1 MAWCNKSKE
10 YAYDER
16 VAPVLDTLIP
26 KWRCLSTWEPDI
38 MRVTILEKIAKDQK
52 VILRSIIELEGPDTI
67 TGLHARLVGVEFS
80 SRTCGLDISQA
91 DFVLTLL
98 SRCQSVGPHTVD
110 LFIHFFV
117 DADAR
122 SLEKYG
128 DFVQFAVGVGDD
140 NACRG
145 VLQLLTMSV
154 QDIDVGALIRSLAE
168 HLPILETSSDN
179 WFGWH
184 ALESPI
190 RFILNAVVEQAQRTF
205 LDALRTSSAG
215 FRAMQIQNLVQT
227 IESTRSLHRIL
238 TIELRE
244 MIQQFPPRG
253 TLITVLERISAK
265 SAKCSIQDCRLKSYL
280 ASALGGQEFDL
291 DDGTSLVTIEKE
303 VAFWKAKPDVIREA
317 LVANVSSAR
326 TITYAL
332 YTSWLATVLREEDDY
347 IRDVE
352 RLLSNVDVGVLDFAQ
367 YLEVRRRF
375 GRMQDDTW
383 LMVFAGLLAARG
395 PNYLRNIA
403 AQKSID
409 EWLDL
414 MAGLR
419 ALIHPIRHQLPR
431 SGDGLTRSRLEW
443 WDRIEGNASTV
454 QRLLQN
460 RNATSFP
467 LWLYLPDR
475 PEVVS
480 RLIRSLDIGTGEL
493 QDIYDGLIPHL
504 DSDGSNLT
512 LVCEAIESASRLS
525 SFGVIIYKRM
535 IVYTS
540 GRFSPAAKRAV
551 IEFWIQNVDSLTT
564 DDAIALTSL
573 VQLLNLPSSDPTR
586 LATFASSLRAEYQN
600 LIDEA
605 FALERVRGALQ
616 RSNRDR
622 IEALLSELHI
632 DSTMVSPWSDTE
644 LPEGL
649 VDAVEVVD
657 DHIWEMSFPVTA
669 LNELQRAAKG
679 IPLDARMVIV
689 CFDCRPYRSR
699 GNRGLCIHFVTD
711 DDPSIR
717 HSTSST
723 VEPTGYRVQNC
734 SSRSMLFGYY
744 LSKHVGRLINQNVRN
759 WEDVHAT
766 IEVLIA
772 SAPRSCLLC
781 LNQMHQPLWKP
792 TTCSRACSRSF
803 RQAPLEVRL
812 HNLLID
818 PDAIDL
824 LFTSVFLA
832 VADPRSVNLLPPCPI
847 PVTSLHTVINSFPPL
862 QNLQTATDLRT
873 AIQST
878 DTLGRS
884 RELFLSWLCLHFRSL
899 ILAAPSNYRI
909 PSLGP
914 STKQF
919 LIPNTT
925 HDRESTFR
933 MHYATTNTSTPVFH
947 GTRASRLFPILTDGL
962 RVAANNN
969 TLMLNG
975 AAYGQGIYCGHEPST
990 SQAFAGSTGQSWR
1003 HSQMSNLKVLLGCEL
1018 APATPPTHAGNVHVL
1033 TDEGRLA
1040 VRYVWLTPVNGW
1052 TPPIRGHVETGM
1064 GSAFARLRAGMQ

>member
-1 MAWCNKSKE
+1 
-10 YAYDER
+10 
-16 VAPVLDTLIP
+16 
-26 KWRCLSTWEPDI
+26 

-52 VILRSIIELEGPDTI
+52 IILRSIIELEGPDTI
-67 TGLHARLVGVEFS
+67 TGLHARLVGVEFG

-403 AQKSID
+403 A
-409 EWLDL
+409 
-414 MAGLR
+414 R
-419 ALIHPIRHQLPR
+419 
-431 SGDGLTRSRLEW
+431 
-443 WDRIEGNASTV
+443 
-454 QRLLQN
+454 N
-460 RNATSFP
+460 R
-467 LWLYLPDR
+467 
-475 PEVVS
+475 
-480 RLIRSLDIGTGEL
+480 
-493 QDIYDGLIPHL
+493 
-504 DSDGSNLT
+504 
-512 LVCEAIESASRLS
+512 
-525 SFGVIIYKRM
+525 
-535 IVYTS
+535 
-540 GRFSPAAKRAV
+540 
-551 IEFWIQNVDSLTT
+551 
-564 DDAIALTSL
+564 
-573 VQLLNLPSSDPTR
+573 
-586 LATFASSLRAEYQN
+586 
-600 LIDEA
+600 
-605 FALERVRGALQ
+605 
-616 RSNRDR
+616 
-622 IEALLSELHI
+622 
-632 DSTMVSPWSDTE
+632 
-644 LPEGL
+644 
-649 VDAVEVVD
+649 
-657 DHIWEMSFPVTA
+657 
-669 LNELQRAAKG
+669 
-679 IPLDARMVIV
+679 
-689 CFDCRPYRSR
+689 
-699 GNRGLCIHFVTD
+699 
-711 DDPSIR
+711 
-717 HSTSST
+717 
-723 VEPTGYRVQNC
+723 
-734 SSRSMLFGYY
+734 
-744 LSKHVGRLINQNVRN
+744 
-759 WEDVHAT
+759 
-766 IEVLIA
+766 
-772 SAPRSCLLC
+772 
-781 LNQMHQPLWKP
+781 
-792 TTCSRACSRSF
+792 
-803 RQAPLEVRL
+803 
-812 HNLLID
+812 
-818 PDAIDL
+818 
-824 LFTSVFLA
+824 
-832 VADPRSVNLLPPCPI
+832 
-847 PVTSLHTVINSFPPL
+847 
-862 QNLQTATDLRT
+862 
-873 AIQST
+873 
-878 DTLGRS
+878 
-884 RELFLSWLCLHFRSL
+884 
-899 ILAAPSNYRI
+899 
-909 PSLGP
+909 
-914 STKQF
+914 
-919 LIPNTT
+919 
-925 HDRESTFR
+925 
-933 MHYATTNTSTPVFH
+933 
-947 GTRASRLFPILTDGL
+947 
-962 RVAANNN
+962 
-969 TLMLNG
+969 
-975 AAYGQGIYCGHEPST
+975 
-990 SQAFAGSTGQSWR
+990 
-1003 HSQMSNLKVLLGCEL
+1003 
-1018 APATPPTHAGNVHVL
+1018 
-1033 TDEGRLA
+1033 
-1040 VRYVWLTPVNGW
+1040 
-1052 TPPIRGHVETGM
+1052 
-1064 GSAFARLRAGMQ
+1064 